1 MQNPLHPAIH
11 PHCKL
16 ADEMEAS
23 VQKFPAF
30 VESKHVRHRE
40 HGDISPNPRGRPTP
54 MMRPRMPSTNITAP
68 GQARRM
74 ELSGPST
81 MSTARIRCST
91 PPTVSCTS
99 VTTFLNQQYLL
110 LKSQRTVLERIRDRI
125 GDASPELCSVIER
138 ILNAK
143 YIDLLDLAVKETE
156 DVRNEIHGEKVDVK
170 LLETLLSVLI
180 TITRVL
186 TSVCFGTNWKLLK
199 RNNSTVKTMVGEFAE
214 VELPEEPEE
223 SVHLIQEINSS
234 EENFICR
241 ICEEVVPLDLIEKHS
256 ALCIK
261 AHEGQYHFYLC
272 GERLKGIMQE
282 IAGMDVMRHTW
293 PGEMA
298 DVVEMVFPIMFYY
311 SLLKMA
317 QNVQIADV
325 EAQRQLDSIIAR
337 LSYFDVPENEAKSM
351 TDKFVL
357 GKQIVQKKLEAC
369 KAISKAAKA
378 ISRTTRRHRCSTIGG
393 FQTLLADFEFIDKL
407 SSGAFARVYLSRKRR
422 TGDLFAIKVIKK
434 SNISLKNQV
443 RMVSAER
450 DIMRKL
456 HSPYIV
462 NFCMFFAPPKEG
474 AFTNH

>member
-1 MQNPLHPAIH
+1 MQKPSDPAIQ
-11 PHCKL
+11 PHRKL
-16 ADEMEAS
+16 ADKMEAS

-30 VESKHVRHRE
+30 VESKHVRYRE
-40 HGDISPNPRGRPTP
+40 HGDVSPNPRGRPTP

-81 MSTARIRCST
+81 MSTARIQCST
-91 PPTVSCTS
+91 PPAVSGTS
-99 VTTFLNQQYLL
+99 VTSFLNQQYLL

-125 GDASPELCSVIER
+125 GDASPELCAVIER

-143 YIDLLDLAVKETE
+143 YIELLDLAVKETE
-156 DVRNEIHGEKVDVK
+156 SVRNEIHGEKVDVK

-199 RNNSTVKTMVGEFAE
+199 RNDSTVKTMVGEFAE

-223 SVHLIQEINSS
+223 SVHLIQEIDSS

-272 GERLKGIMQE
+272 GERLKGIMEE
-282 IAGMDVMRHTW
+282 IAGMDAMRHTW
-293 PGEMA
+293 PGEIA
-298 DVVEMVFPIMFYY
+298 DVVEMVFPIMYYY

-337 LSYFDVPENEAKSM
+337 LSYFDVPEKAKSM
-351 TDKFVL
+351 MDKFVL
-357 GKQIVQKKLEAC
+357 GKQIVKKKFEAC
-369 KAISKAAKA
+369 KAISRAAKA